1 MPSKSSSNPTPKAA
15 ASAASAVAREQKE
28 QRDAFEQG
36 MQLFHARDLKKAQA
50 LFEKAAEGP
59 LRDMAAAA
67 RTHAK
72 MCEQR
77 LAKAAM
83 VLESH
88 DDYYNYA
95 VSLMNRGDH
104 RGAFEHFQKSLELK
118 ETDYAHYGLAACN
131 GFLGRVDEAARH
143 LRRAIEMRPDNRAAA
158 HNDPDFAELNRQ
170 PVIRELLQQP
180 TV

>member
-1 MPSKSSSNPTPKAA
+1 
-15 ASAASAVAREQKE
+15 
-28 QRDAFEQG
+28 
-36 MQLFHARDLKKAQA
+36 MQLFHARDFKKALQ

-77 LAKAAM
+77 LARAAV

-95 VSLMNRGDH
+95 VSLMNRQDH
-104 RGAFEHFQKSLELK
+104 RSAYEHFEKSLALK

-131 GFLGRVDEAARH
+131 GFLGRVEEAARH

-170 PVIRELLQQP
+170 PVIRELLQQHSA
-180 TV
+180 